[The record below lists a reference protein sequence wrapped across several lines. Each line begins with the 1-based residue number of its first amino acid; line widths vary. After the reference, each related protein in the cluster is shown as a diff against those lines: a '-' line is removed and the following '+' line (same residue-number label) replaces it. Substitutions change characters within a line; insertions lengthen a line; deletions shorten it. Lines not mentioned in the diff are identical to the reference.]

1 MSHTTQGTLLL
12 TRLGIAFDLHPYDYD
27 PDAPRIG
34 LHAAE
39 MLRIDPSRTFK
50 TLMAEVDGKPV
61 CAVIPSDAEA
71 SMKKL
76 AAAFGGKAAA
86 MMKVPDAE
94 RLTGYK
100 VGGIG
105 PFGQKR
111 KVPTALDEMAELHDR
126 HLHQCRPARPAP
138 QPRAGGCRAGGGHD
152 RCGPHGIVPLPA
164 NAWARLAAS
173 NRPSVFAA
181 IERVGRSGSPGSVS
195 RLHSSVVPPRGV
207 AQMRREREPN
217 QAARDVSAATPS
229 IRLRFCTAAPD
240 APLPRLS

>member
-12 TRLGIAFDLHPYDYD
+12 DRLGIAYTLHPYEYD
-27 PDAPRIG
+27 PDAPRVG

-39 MLRIDPSRTFK
+39 SLGIDPGQTFK

-61 CAVIPSDAEA
+61 CAVVPSDTEV

-76 AAAFGGKAAA
+76 AACFGGKSAA

-111 KVPTALDEMAELHDR
+111 KVPTALDETAELYDTVYINAGQR
-126 HLHQCRPARPAP
+126 GLLLSIAPA
-138 QPRAGGCRAGGGHD
+138 D
-152 RCGPHGIVPLPA
+152 
-164 NAWARLAAS
+164 AAK
-173 NRPSVFAA
+173 AA
-181 IERVGRSGSPGSVS
+181 EMKIAD
-195 RLHSSVVPPRGV
+195 L
-207 AQMRREREPN
+207 
-217 QAARDVSAATPS
+217 
-229 IRLRFCTAAPD
+229 TA
-240 APLPRLS
+240 

>member
-12 TRLGIAFDLHPYDYD
+12 DKLGIAYTLHPYAYD

-39 MLRIDPSRTFK
+39 SLGIDASQTFK

-61 CAVIPSDAEA
+61 CVVVPSDTEV
-71 SMKKL
+71 SMKTL
-76 AAAFGGKAAA
+76 AACFGGKSGA

-111 KVPTALDEMAELHDR
+111 HVPTAIDETAQLYDVVYINAGQR
-126 HLHQCRPARPAP
+126 GLLLSIAP
-138 QPRAGGCRAGGGHD
+138 VDA
-152 RCGPHGIVPLPA
+152 VK
-164 NAWARLAAS
+164 AADMK
-173 NRPSVFAA
+173 
-181 IERVGRSGSPGSVS
+181 
-195 RLHSSVVPPRGV
+195 V
-207 AQMRREREPN
+207 A
-217 QAARDVSAATPS
+217 D
-229 IRLRFCTAAPD
+229 LTA
-240 APLPRLS
+240 

>member
-12 TRLGIAFDLHPYDYD
+12 QKLGIAFELHPYDYD
-27 PDAPRIG
+27 PEAPRIG

-39 MLRIDPSRTFK
+39 SLGIDPSQTFK

-61 CAVIPSDAEA
+61 CVVIPSDTEA

-76 AAAFGGKAAA
+76 AATFGGKAAA

-111 KVPTALDEMAELHDR
+111 KVPTALDETAELYDR
-126 HLHQCRPARPAP
+126 IYVNAGQRGLLLSIAP
-138 QPRAGGCRAGGGHD
+138 GD
-152 RCGPHGIVPLPA
+152 
-164 NAWARLAAS
+164 
-173 NRPSVFAA
+173 
-181 IERVGRSGSPGSVS
+181 
-195 RLHSSVVPPRGV
+195 
-207 AQMRREREPN
+207 
-217 QAARDVSAATPS
+217 AARAAEM
-229 IRLRFCTAAPD
+229 IVADLTA
-240 APLPRLS
+240 

>member
-12 TRLGIAFDLHPYDYD
+12 NKLGIAFELHPYDYD
-27 PDAPRIG
+27 PEAPRIG

-39 MLRIDPSRTFK
+39 ALGIDPGQTFK

-61 CAVIPSDAEA
+61 CVVIPSDAEA

-76 AAAFGGKAAA
+76 AATFGGKSAA

-111 KVPTALDEMAELHDR
+111 KVPTALDETAELYDSIYINAGQR
-126 HLHQCRPARPAP
+126 GLLLAIAPADAV
-138 QPRAGGCRAGGGHD
+138 RAAD
-152 RCGPHGIVPLPA
+152 M
-164 NAWARLAAS
+164 
-173 NRPSVFAA
+173 
-181 IERVGRSGSPGSVS
+181 RVAD
-195 RLHSSVVPPRGV
+195 L
-207 AQMRREREPN
+207 
-217 QAARDVSAATPS
+217 
-229 IRLRFCTAAPD
+229 TA
-240 APLPRLS
+240 

>member
-12 TRLGIAFDLHPYDYD
+12 DKLGIAYELHPYAYD

-39 MLRIDPSRTFK
+39 SLGIDPSQTFK
-50 TLMAEVDGKPV
+50 TLMAEVDSKPV
-61 CAVIPSDAEA
+61 CVVVPSDTEV

-76 AAAFGGKAAA
+76 AATFGGKSAA

-111 KVPTALDEMAELHDR
+111 KVPTAIDETAELYDR
-126 HLHQCRPARPAP
+126 IYIN
-138 QPRAGGCRAGGGHD
+138 AGQRGLLLSISPSDA
-152 RCGPHGIVPLPA
+152 VK
-164 NAWARLAAS
+164 AAEMKIA
-173 NRPSVFAA
+173 V
-181 IERVGRSGSPGSVS
+181 
-195 RLHSSVVPPRGV
+195 L
-207 AQMRREREPN
+207 
-217 QAARDVSAATPS
+217 
-229 IRLRFCTAAPD
+229 TA
-240 APLPRLS
+240 

>member
-12 TRLGIAFDLHPYDYD
+12 TKLGIAFELHPYDYD

-39 MLRIDPSRTFK
+39 SLGIDPNQTLK

-61 CAVIPSDAEA
+61 CVVIPSDAEA
-71 SMKKL
+71 SMKKV

-111 KVPTALDEMAELHDR
+111 KVPAALDETAQLYDRIYINAGQRGLLLSIAPADAVKAAEML
-126 HLHQCRPARPAP
+126 
-138 QPRAGGCRAGGGHD
+138 
-152 RCGPHGIVPLPA
+152 
-164 NAWARLAAS
+164 
-173 NRPSVFAA
+173 
-181 IERVGRSGSPGSVS
+181 
-195 RLHSSVVPPRGV
+195 V
-207 AQMRREREPN
+207 A
-217 QAARDVSAATPS
+217 D
-229 IRLRFCTAAPD
+229 LTA
-240 APLPRLS
+240 